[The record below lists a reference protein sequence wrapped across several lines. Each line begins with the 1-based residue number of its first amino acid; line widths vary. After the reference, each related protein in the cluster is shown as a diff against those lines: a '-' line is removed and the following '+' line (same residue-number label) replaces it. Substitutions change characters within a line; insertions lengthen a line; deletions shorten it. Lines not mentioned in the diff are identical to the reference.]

1 MAKISVSK
9 TEVPCSNQG
18 TPATCVHNSTGFCC
32 LSFKHLD
39 ILRTWNLGDRVFGN
53 IQIV

>member
-18 TPATCVHNSTGFCC
+18 TPATYVHNSIGFCY
-32 LSFKHLD
+32 LPYLN
-39 ILRTWNLGDRVFGN
+39 ILRNRNLGDRVFGN
-53 IQIV
+53 IQII